1 MKKLILF
8 TLFTTSF
15 ANIHAQSIAPSILNA
30 GGGSANI
37 AGRTFEYS
45 IGEMAVVSTD
55 KAGNTFL
62 TQGLL
67 QPIIIVAE
75 GLSNIEL
82 GKTLFNIYPNPTS
95 EILNIALLNNAT
107 AVNNISLFDV
117 TGKLV
122 AAIDNP
128 KFTNKKYA
136 LDFSTFAFG
145 HYILKLA
152 SLDQNFTF
160 TINKTK

>member
-1 MKKLILF
+1 MKTIILLAI
-8 TLFTTSF
+8 TICTAINLQ
-15 ANIHAQSIAPSILNA
+15 AQSIAPSIINA

-37 AGRTFEYS
+37 SGRTFEYS

-67 QPIIIVAE
+67 QPITVTPE
-75 GLSNIEL
+75 GLTNIAL

-95 EILNIALLNNAT
+95 EILNIDLLNKVT
-107 AVNNISLFDV
+107 VLNNISLYDA
-117 TGKLV
+117 TGKL
-122 AAIDNP
+122 IITLDNP
-128 KFTNKKYA
+128 KFTNNKYT
-136 LDFSTFAFG
+136 LDFSNFAFG
-145 HYILKLA
+145 HYLLKL
-152 SLDQNFTF
+152 SSPNQNFTF